1 MKASIAD
8 VIVAIALFYAVL
20 CIPGQIDYA
29 VECGKEINDV
39 SIAIQTVV
47 VLVIIA
53 IGMKKIGGRDDDEYS
68 NL

>member
-8 VIVAIALFYAVL
+8 VIVAIALLYAVL

-39 SIAIQTVV
+39 SIAIQAIVAFLVV
-47 VLVIIA
+47 V
-53 IGMKKIGGRDDDEYS
+53 IGMKIGGRDDDEYS

>member
-1 MKASIAD
+1 MKEKISA
-8 VIVAIALFYAVL
+8 VVVCIALLYAML

-29 VECGKEINDV
+29 VEYGEEINDA

-47 VLVIIA
+47 TVLVA
-53 IGMKKIGGRDDDEYS
+53 VVGMKIGGRDDDEYS

>member
-8 VIVAIALFYAVL
+8 VIVAIAIFYAVL

-29 VECGKEINDV
+29 VECGEEINDI
-39 SIAIQTVV
+39 SIAIQAIVTFLVV
-47 VLVIIA
+47 V
-53 IGMKKIGGRDDDEYS
+53 IGMKIGGRDDDEYS